1 LRFALQAKV
10 HGDEVVLFNLREFEQ
25 LLKSALSKAGFKP
38 PAITRERNIKED
50 MLVLEM
56 AENDLSLAC

>member
-1 LRFALQAKV
+1 M